1 MKEYWRLLEV
11 GEARQK
17 GDEWL
22 DDTCG
27 NHRWKPSEML
37 GSSVEGS
44 VLYRRRITVP
54 DWPTPIAFADEK
66 PKEGQKILYWQP
78 IAKEWRRERAF
89 SIFQLE
95 QRPYATH
102 WLPAP
107 PDLPEP
113 KPAWEVAWDALDK
126 SCMTHDTRYTF
137 MLGFKAAQK
146 EKV

>member
-44 VLYRRRITVP
+44 VLYRRRILATS
-54 DWPTPIAFADEK
+54 TPRPARAETSLGSGVGGVC
-66 PKEGQKILYWQP
+66 EWQ
-78 IAKEWRRERAF
+78 A
-89 SIFQLE
+89 S
-95 QRPYATH
+95 T
-102 WLPAP
+102 
-107 PDLPEP
+107 
-113 KPAWEVAWDALDK
+113 
-126 SCMTHDTRYTF
+126 
-137 MLGFKAAQK
+137 
-146 EKV
+146 